1 MAKLIIEINDGETL
15 SIQGLQVEMKLDVS
29 KKGQRTLSD
38 LIIAELA
45 KSIYESLPELTK
57 SVTEQIRGRKIV
69 NTEVKQ
75 GQTLSEALAAAQR
88 KAH

>member
-15 SIQGLQVEMKLDVS
+15 SIQGLQVEMKLDIS

-45 KSIYESLPELTK
+45 KSICESLPELTK

>member
-15 SIQGLQVEMKLDVS
+15 SIQGLQVDMKLDVS

-88 KAH
+88 KTH